1 MQVMSFNI
9 RPAREGDAA
18 AVLAIYAPIV
28 RETAISFEYGPLS
41 VKDMQERIREI
52 SKTHPFLVAE
62 LDRKVVGYAY
72 ATAHR
77 KREAYRWACE
87 TSVFVDTA
95 HRRKGAARALY
106 TALIRILRL
115 QGFCQAFA
123 IITLPN
129 PPSIAFHES
138 LGFEHVASFEDIG
151 FKLGFW
157 RDTGWWRLKL
167 LERPSRPAPPRAPPE
182 VWGTAHLAK
191 ALGARDRAP

>member
-1 MQVMSFNI
+1 MSFRI
-9 RPAREGDAA
+9 RLAGDADAA
-18 AVLAIYAPIV
+18 AIHAIYAPIV
-28 RETAISFEYGPLS
+28 RDTAISFEYGPLS
-41 VKDMQERIREI
+41 VKDMQDRIREI

-62 LDRKVVGYAY
+62 LDGRVVGYAY

-87 TSVFVDTA
+87 TSVFVDHS
-95 HRRKGAARALY
+95 HRRKGIARGLY

-129 PPSIAFHES
+129 PPSIAFHER
-138 LGFEHVASFEDIG
+138 LGFEHVASFKAIG

-157 RDTGWWRLKL
+157 RDTGWWRLEL
-167 LERPSRPAPPRAPPE
+167 SPRPARPAPPRTIAE
-182 VWGTAHLAK
+182 VAGSAHFKK
-191 ALGARDRAP
+191 ALETITVSREP